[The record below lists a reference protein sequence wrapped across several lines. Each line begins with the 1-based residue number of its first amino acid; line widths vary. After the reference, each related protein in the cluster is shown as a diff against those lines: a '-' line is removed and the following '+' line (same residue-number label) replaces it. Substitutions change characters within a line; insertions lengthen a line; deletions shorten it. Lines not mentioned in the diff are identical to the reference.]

1 MQPFVPYTLCISSEH
16 TSLHVNES
24 FIAGGT
30 APGAY
35 YRFIAGA
42 LLGGGEYGVITFT
55 TQQQSR
61 NLLFYLFNSIVKL
74 ALDVC

>member
-42 LLGGGEYGVITFT
+42 LLGGGVRGNHIYNTATI
-55 TQQQSR
+55 
-61 NLLFYLFNSIVKL
+61 
-74 ALDVC
+74 